1 MKNYSAN
8 NWLKNLLIHI
18 LNLYKGAISPYLNSQ
33 CSFAV
38 TCSDYSKLSIT
49 EKGVF
54 IGLVLTFKR
63 LVYCTIY
70 PLISHLKRVK
80 LRFIY
85 TFYPL
90 LLILFVSCMS
100 FSYEGGW
107 SDIVYFEEDDSFF
120 VTTSKGKL
128 HKFQIKDGIP
138 NTQWSYP
145 EDSKNTSYSDPIFY
159 NNSVI
164 SSNFNC
170 RGKSCEGEIFQL
182 NINTGQ
188 LEWNINT
195 LSKISSKM
203 AISENILAY
212 STLKKQTEVSN
223 DKKAEIHFISLVDQ
237 GYEILGKIILEGEI
251 WTGVNLYD
259 DKFVVSTLDG
269 WVYVLDANLNK
280 TKEISLE
287 TLTIDSKK
295 FPYSI
300 NSPITFHDEKLYF
313 SDVSGK
319 FYSVNSNDLNDS
331 SIAEI
336 DNWMVSSPIFH
347 ENNIYV
353 FTVNGDLFVLDSK
366 TLKIINKFST
376 EKIIV
381 GDPKLISYDTNEY
394 ILVPTEKK
402 GIEVLSNQK
411 IDFADSQ
418 GSYPTDKKIYSS
430 PLVNKEN
437 LLVHSQKGEILFFRL
452 KSRDLFYCLDLNE
465 GKICD

>member
-1 MKNYSAN
+1 MKKNSAN

-18 LNLYKGAISPYLNSQ
+18 LNLYKGAISPYVNSQ
-33 CSFAV
+33 CSFVV
-38 TCSDYSKLSIT
+38 TCSEYSKISIT
-49 EKGVF
+49 EKGIF
-54 IGLVLTFKR
+54 TGLMLRFTR
-63 LVYCTIY
+63 LVSCTFY
-70 PLISHLKRVK
+70 PLTSQLKRVK
-80 LRFIY
+80 LKFIY
-85 TFYPL
+85 IFYPL
-90 LLILFVSCMS
+90 LLFLFVSCMS

-107 SDIVYFEEDDSFF
+107 SDIVYFEEEDSFF
-120 VTTSKGKL
+120 VSTSKGKL
-128 HKFQIKDGIP
+128 HKFLIKDGIP
-138 NTQWSYP
+138 ATQWSYP
-145 EDSKNTSYSDPIFY
+145 EDTKNTSYSNPIFY
-159 NNSVI
+159 QNSVI
-164 SSNFNC
+164 SSNFSC

-182 NINTGQ
+182 NIKTGQ

-203 AISENILAY
+203 AINNNILAY

-223 DKKAEIHFISLVDQ
+223 DKKAEIHFISLIEQ
-237 GYEILGKIILEGEI
+237 GYETLGKIILEGEI
-251 WTGVNLYD
+251 WTGINLYD

-287 TLTIDSKK
+287 ALLIDSKK

-300 NSPITFHDEKLYF
+300 NSPISFYDDKIYF

-319 FYSVNSNDLNDS
+319 FYSVNSNNLEEY
-331 SIAEI
+331 SIVEI
-336 DNWMVSSPIFH
+336 DNWMISSPIFH

-353 FTVNGDLFVLDSK
+353 FTVNGDLLVLDSR
-366 TLKIINKFST
+366 TLKVINKFNT

-381 GDPKLISYDTNEY
+381 GDPKLISYDSNEY
-394 ILVPTEKK
+394 ILIPTEKK
-402 GIEVLSNQK
+402 GIEVLSNQEV
-411 IDFADSQ
+411 DFAESQ

-430 PLVNKEN
+430 PLINKDN